1 MAVDEERTQ
10 DIMNSV
16 QEDSEYVQNLVNKLV
31 HDCCGTLDEY
41 IQYVKTLLNS
51 EVSNQDLEDI
61 VLTIPS
67 LLYFVGEQQ
76 EQLGIRHDMAKSN
89 RNILYNKIFM
99 ETAGTVGAKK
109 SVAELQL
116 ISEDIV
122 TMVYD
127 RAYGIIKTKVEFA
140 TEILQSAK
148 KIISRRMSESD
159 ISKSSPNYIR
169 GDRNGVTTNRNS

>member
-1 MAVDEERTQ
+1 MAVDEEKTQ

-16 QEDSEYVQNLVNKLV
+16 QEDSEYVQNLVDRLV
-31 HDCCGTLDEY
+31 QDCCGTLDEY

-76 EQLGIRHDMAKSN
+76 EQLGIRHDVAKSN

-116 ISEDIV
+116 VSEDIV

-159 ISKSSPNYIR
+159 ISKSSPNYMR
-169 GDRNGVTTNRNS
+169 GDAGGFTANRNS